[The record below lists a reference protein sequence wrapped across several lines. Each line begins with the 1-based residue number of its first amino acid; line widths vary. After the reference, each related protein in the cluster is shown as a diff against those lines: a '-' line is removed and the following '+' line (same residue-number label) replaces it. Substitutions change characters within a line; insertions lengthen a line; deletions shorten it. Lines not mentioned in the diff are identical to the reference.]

1 MLILCVEASHRKG
14 LGHLFRAMTLC
25 RHLEVENLPCHL
37 LINHHPPSLRLLT
50 ERGIRHSVIDLD
62 DPSPWE
68 RDWIDRL
75 GARAW
80 IDDRHDTSE
89 AHGLRI
95 AAAGIPL
102 VTFDDRGPGAAH
114 ADLHFAPLVFN
125 DRTRLRGRKIFT
137 GPEFLILT
145 PEIHDQ
151 RRPRKQLQQ
160 LIVSLGGS
168 DTYGVTL
175 KVLRLLRELDQPA
188 TIHTGPAFAHRNELQ
203 RLADRPWP
211 ILEQVDSLAATFA
224 GFDLAITGGGVT
236 PFEANAAGLPCL
248 VVANEDFEVEVGEYL
263 QQRGSSLFLAHHE
276 QLSVRQLR
284 LGLDIAQQTL
294 ETMSRRG
301 LRQNPDRG
309 AMNIVREIRHVL

>member
-14 LGHLFRAMTLC
+14 LGHLFRAMTLY
-25 RHLEVENLPCHL
+25 RHLEAVKLPCHV
-37 LINHHPPSLRLLT
+37 LINHHPPSLQLLT
-50 ERGIRHSVIDLD
+50 ERGIRHSVVDLENPD
-62 DPSPWE
+62 PWE
-68 RDWIDRL
+68 PNWIDRL
-75 GARAW
+75 AARAW
-80 IDDRHDTSE
+80 INDRHQTS
-89 AHGLRI
+89 ASHASRV
-95 AAAGIPL
+95 AATGIPL

-114 ADLHFAPLVFN
+114 ADLHFAPLVFT
-125 DRTRLRGRKIFT
+125 DRTRLQGRKIFT
-137 GPEFLILT
+137 GPDFLILT
-145 PEIHDQ
+145 PEIHAH
-151 RRPRKQLQQ
+151 RRPRKQLQR

-175 KVLRLLRELDQPA
+175 KVLRLLRELERPA

-203 RLADRPWP
+203 TLAERYWP
-211 ILEQVDSLAATFA
+211 ILERVDSLVATFA
-224 GFDLAITGGGVT
+224 DFDLAITGGGVT

-276 QLSVRQLR
+276 QLNIRELR

-294 ETMSRRG
+294 ETMSRHG